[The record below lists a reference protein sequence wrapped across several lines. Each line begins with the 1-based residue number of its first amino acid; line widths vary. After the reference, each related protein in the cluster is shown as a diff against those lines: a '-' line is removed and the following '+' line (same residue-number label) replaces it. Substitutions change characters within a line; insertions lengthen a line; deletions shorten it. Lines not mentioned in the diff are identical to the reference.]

1 MFYFF
6 VSTTKL
12 MNASL
17 FFPHLHSLFIVFFVG
32 GLTLRN
38 FGGAKLRITLVRRL
52 TQILPIRGKQRAPD
66 EKAAY
71 PCWASGVPIFV
82 QVCLS
87 TVFYGGYVF
96 IFENIN
102 QKNYPSHLHETCRW
116 LFLLYIIMSPPS
128 IFQNPQ
134 IGRLGKKRQGLK
146 YCNAIS

>member
-1 MFYFF
+1 MKGMSA
-6 VSTTKL
+6 VS
-12 MNASL
+12 NS
-17 FFPHLHSLFIVFFVG
+17 VC
-32 GLTLRN
+32 RN
-38 FGGAKLRITLVRRL
+38 CMRWQNPEKQEYGYYNINLLVSHL

-71 PCWASGVPIFV
+71 PCWASVVPIFV

-128 IFQNPQ
+128 IFKIPES
-134 IGRLGKKRQGLK
+134 
-146 YCNAIS
+146 AIWTKSDKG